1 MRKHSLLIGVA
12 ILILGVNTFV
22 LGKVWYNQNNSLY
35 SVVLTE
41 RELPLPYF
49 TNEENSGV
57 SLSFDV
63 KFPHEK
69 NRYTPTWLTAE
80 KIAALELSN
89 NSSKELYLALELDGD
104 AHQLKLSEAEL
115 KYQTTLDDIT
125 STDFERKDSLRI
137 RDHLKYSAS
146 RLYAIDAAT
155 SFSELADKY
164 AKQSNVFI
172 AKGIVRTYQTYA
184 NKSEDHADI
193 IAGNVDKLSVDSVF
207 IPYPQNQ
214 QLKSVEHRNRYR
226 SEEKPRYQ
234 VELSYGANL
243 EPVVG
248 KVSLL

>member
-22 LGKVWYNQNNSLY
+22 LGKVWYNQNNPLY

-41 RELPLPYF
+41 RELTLPYF

-63 KFPHEK
+63 QFPHKK
-69 NRYTPTWLTAE
+69 NRYAPTWLTAE
-80 KIAALELSN
+80 IIAALELSD

-104 AHQLKLSEAEL
+104 AHQLKLKQAEL
-115 KYQTTLDDIT
+115 KYQNTLDDLT

-164 AKQSNVFI
+164 AKQNNVFI
-172 AKGIVRTYQTYA
+172 AKGIVRIYQTYA
-184 NKSEDHADI
+184 NNSEDHADI
-193 IAGNVDKLSVDSVF
+193 IAGNVDRLSVDSIF

-214 QLKSVEHRNRYR
+214 QLKSLDYRNRYR